1 MYHGGTHFGFMA
13 GSNDFGTYVPV
24 TTSYDFDAPINEAG
38 DLTPK
43 FFALKDVI
51 KKVSLLFS
59 K

>member
-24 TTSYDFDAPINEAG
+24 TTSYDFDAPISEAG

-43 FFALKDVI
+43 FFALKEVI
-51 KKVSLLFS
+51 KKV
-59 K
+59 KTE